1 MVVHNSFDYG
11 HHREAKKGVEQHD
24 EGFTP
29 LGRIVFLRL
38 SAHRKVR
45 PGPPLTPQKC
55 RSVIITRGRI
65 LTKNEKKI
73 NNLRPIIDQN
83 YI

>member
-1 MVVHNSFDYG
+1 MPRILTRNMVVHNSFDYG

-24 EGFTP
+24 EGFPP

-65 LTKNEKKI
+65 LTKNEKKSLI
-73 NNLRPIIDQN
+73 
-83 YI
+83 

>member
-24 EGFTP
+24 EGFPP
-29 LGRIVFLRL
+29 LGRIIFLRL

-45 PGPPLTPQKC
+45 PGPPLTP
-55 RSVIITRGRI
+55 
-65 LTKNEKKI
+65 
-73 NNLRPIIDQN
+73 
-83 YI
+83 